1 MDNNEFPEKLYHYC
15 NISAFMSIIKNKCFW
30 LSDTKYTNDKEEIC
44 AFKDAVWAALNE
56 LVCNKKINEEMANK
70 IWITYVYNTL
80 PGYIS
85 CFSEEDDLLS
95 QWRSYGDDGNGVA
108 IGVDF
113 NSLSIE
119 RGGPFRMCTNEKKCY
134 GRQVLY
140 INELWKNEIKNI
152 FKKILDGK
160 KNIEEVSPDDLSG
173 RLCHNKQLINSHFY
187 RGVSELPYKLLF
199 AVIYTHLEFRYEMS
213 HTITSHH
220 VHHFHQTRI
229 PDGTLLDYMVQY
241 RKPLFPQF
249 FLYPKK
255 FLPEN
260 NPHHKEFH
268 LRPYIQNNANQ

>member
-15 NISAFMSIIKNKCFW
+15 NIDAFMNIIKNKCFW

-44 AFKDAVWAALNE
+44 AFKDAVWTALNE
-56 LVCNKKINEEMANK
+56 LVCNKKINEEMADK

-134 GRQVLY
+134 GRQVIY
-140 INELWKNEIKNI
+140 INKLWKNEIKNI
-152 FKKILDGK
+152 LKKILDGK

-173 RLCHNKQLINSHFY
+173 IFNLSYYTKNDGFKEEAEWRITYLPLLMFDQKTMEVVDDFPAFKEIKFRSTRDKIISYFEFSFKPESVKEIILGPKNNFDVETLRMFLGANGFK
-187 RGVSELPYKLLF
+187 GVN
-199 AVIYTHLEFRYEMS
+199 I
-213 HTITSHH
+213 
-220 VHHFHQTRI
+220 
-229 PDGTLLDYMVQY
+229 
-241 RKPLFPQF
+241 
-249 FLYPKK
+249 KK
-255 FLPEN
+255 S
-260 NPHHKEFH
+260 KI
-268 LRPYIQNNANQ
+268 PYI

>member
-1 MDNNEFPEKLYHYC
+1 MDKNNFPEKLYHYC
-15 NISAFMSIIKNKCFW
+15 NSSAFMSIIKNKCFW

-44 AFKDAVWAALNE
+44 AFKDAVGAALNE

-119 RGGPFRMCTNEKKCY
+119 RGGPFRMCNNEKKCY

-140 INELWKNEIKNI
+140 INELWKNEIKNF

-160 KNIEEVSPDDLSG
+160 KNMGEVSPDDLSEIFNLSYYTKNDG
-173 RLCHNKQLINSHFY
+173 FKEEAEWRITYLPLLMFEKETMEVVDDLPAFKEIKFRSTRDKIISYFEFSFKPESVKEIILGPKNNFDVETLRMFLGANGFK
-187 RGVSELPYKLLF
+187 GVN
-199 AVIYTHLEFRYEMS
+199 I
-213 HTITSHH
+213 
-220 VHHFHQTRI
+220 
-229 PDGTLLDYMVQY
+229 
-241 RKPLFPQF
+241 
-249 FLYPKK
+249 KK
-255 FLPEN
+255 S
-260 NPHHKEFH
+260 KI
-268 LRPYIQNNANQ
+268 PYI

>member
-1 MDNNEFPEKLYHYC
+1 MDKNNFPEKLYHYC
-15 NISAFMSIIKNKCFW
+15 NSSAFMSIIKNKYFW

-44 AFKDAVWAALNE
+44 AFKDAVGAALNE

-140 INELWKNEIKNI
+140 INELWKNEIKNF

-160 KNIEEVSPDDLSG
+160 KNMGEVSPDDLSEIFNLSYYTKNDG
-173 RLCHNKQLINSHFY
+173 FKEEAEWRITYLPLLMFEKETMEVVDDLPAFKEIKFRSTRDKIISYFEFSFKPESVKEIILGPKNNFDVETLRMFLGANGFK
-187 RGVSELPYKLLF
+187 GVN
-199 AVIYTHLEFRYEMS
+199 I
-213 HTITSHH
+213 
-220 VHHFHQTRI
+220 
-229 PDGTLLDYMVQY
+229 
-241 RKPLFPQF
+241 
-249 FLYPKK
+249 KK
-255 FLPEN
+255 S
-260 NPHHKEFH
+260 KI
-268 LRPYIQNNANQ
+268 PYI

>member
-1 MDNNEFPEKLYHYC
+1 MDKNNFPEKLYHYC
-15 NISAFMSIIKNKCFW
+15 NSSAFMSIIKNKCLW

-44 AFKDAVWAALNE
+44 AFKDAVGAALNE

-140 INELWKNEIKNI
+140 INELWKNEIKNF

-160 KNIEEVSPDDLSG
+160 KNMGEVSPDDLSEIFNLSYYTKNDG
-173 RLCHNKQLINSHFY
+173 FKEEAEWRITYLPLLMFEKETMEVVDDLPAFKEIKFRSTRDKIISYFEFSFKPESVKEIILGPKNNFDVETLRMFLGANGFK
-187 RGVSELPYKLLF
+187 GVN
-199 AVIYTHLEFRYEMS
+199 I
-213 HTITSHH
+213 
-220 VHHFHQTRI
+220 
-229 PDGTLLDYMVQY
+229 
-241 RKPLFPQF
+241 
-249 FLYPKK
+249 KK
-255 FLPEN
+255 S
-260 NPHHKEFH
+260 KI
-268 LRPYIQNNANQ
+268 PYI